1 VSNHLKTRSL
11 RALLDTARSHPGTL
25 NYNAGAGELP
35 YFFSGFLMGAGLDM
49 VLVPYRDL
57 TRHPDVAEGRLDVFM
72 GALHGLPLAE
82 AGKVKVLAVSNKQRA
97 PLLPEIPTAIEAGFP
112 DLAFEGLAGFF
123 GPRDA
128 PADRLDR
135 IAEDVRA
142 VAADAILA
150 ERLAAISVIA
160 LGSTP
165 AEFKAAIDLRRSKM
179 AAMVKLI
186 GHKLAR

>member
-1 VSNHLKTRSL
+1 
-11 RALLDTARSHPGTL
+11 
-25 NYNAGAGELP
+25 
-35 YFFSGFLMGAGLDM
+35 MGAGLDM
-49 VLVPYRDL
+49 VLVPYRDFNL
-57 TRHPDVAEGRLDVFM
+57 AIQDVAEGRLDVIM
-72 GALHGLPLAE
+72 GALLSVLPLAE

-150 ERLAAISVIA
+150 ERLAAISVIP